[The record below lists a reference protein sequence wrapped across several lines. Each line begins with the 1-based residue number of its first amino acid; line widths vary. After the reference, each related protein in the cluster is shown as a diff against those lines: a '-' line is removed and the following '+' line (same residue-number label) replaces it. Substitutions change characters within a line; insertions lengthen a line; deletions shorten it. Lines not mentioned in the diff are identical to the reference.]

1 MKKSL
6 RLLIAT
12 VILAVTAIGAAA
24 PVKSTTI
31 LGYGQTRPQCTP
43 DGCWPDSN

>member
-12 VILAVTAIGAAA
+12 AILAITAVGAAA
-24 PVKSTTI
+24 PVKSSTV
-31 LGYGQTRPQCTP
+31 LGFGISHPACGP
-43 DGCWPDSN
+43 DGCIPDGN

>member
-1 MKKSL
+1 MKKSI

-24 PVKSTTI
+24 PVKSSTI
-31 LGYGQTRPQCTP
+31 LGFGVSHPACGP
-43 DGCWPDSN
+43 DGCIPDAN